1 MDLEPLHAV
10 AARQQGL
17 VTRADLD
24 RLEVTPRQRR
34 TLLGG
39 HALEP
44 VGRRTFR
51 VGGAPVT
58 PSSTLLAACLD
69 TGGVATE
76 ASAGWLHRLG
86 RLSAPRRPVVLVL
99 RPGGDHRSPLAE
111 VRTTTWLPRHDVVEV
126 DGIPCLS
133 VARTLFSLAA
143 ADVDGGVLLRDLVD
157 EAVRD
162 RKATDAWLWWVL
174 EHLRCRGRG
183 GVAVLER
190 ILVERA
196 GGAVTESWLERELLA
211 LLSRSGVPLPEC
223 QTRVRHKG
231 AFVGRVDFIYPELHI
246 VIEVS
251 GHRTHSTRAQRA
263 SDARRR
269 NGLQAAGLQVL
280 EFTFDDVVTDPDYVV
295 ASIVEARAR
304 AASRAI

>member
-1 MDLEPLHAV
+1 MDLAPLNVV
-10 AARQQGL
+10 AARQHGL
-17 VTRADLD
+17 VTRADLA
-24 RLEVTPRQRR
+24 RLDVTPRQRR
-34 TLLGG
+34 TLVGH

-51 VGGAPVT
+51 VGGAPIT
-58 PSSTLLAACLD
+58 AASTVLAACLD

-76 ASAGWLHRLG
+76 GSAGWLHSLG
-86 RLSAPRRPVVLVL
+86 RLSAPERPVVLVL
-99 RPGGDHRSPLAE
+99 RPGGDHHSPIAE
-111 VRTTTWLPRHDVVEV
+111 VRTTNWLPSNDISAV

-143 ADVDGGVLLRDLVD
+143 AAEDGGALLRDLVD

-174 EHLRCRGRG
+174 EHLRRRGRG
-183 GVAVLER
+183 GVILLEQ

-211 LLSRSGVPLPEC
+211 LLSRAGVPLPVC
-223 QTRVRHKG
+223 QARVRSDG
-231 AFVGRVDFIYPELHI
+231 AFVGRVDFLYPELRI

-251 GHRTHSTRAQRA
+251 GHRAHSTRAQRA

-280 EFTFDDVVTDPDYVV
+280 EFTFEDVVTEPDYVV
-295 ASIVEARAR
+295 ASVVEARAR
-304 AASRAI
+304 AARRAA